1 MIFLKTIIFSLSGDI
16 VVILMLMSYFKF
28 YNNLFSCDGQGVISQ
43 VVLCGQVLF
52 IIYFFQSF
60 QSLYQHLKCENPLG
74 PVPHPTSYYAPNF
87 KKIEGAYCFRLVCPF
102 VTHTCTIFKNCACWS
117 FEISH
122 IWYIIWL
129 QMIFE
134 LLIQTEITD
143 QNHNLCLLYL

>member
-1 MIFLKTIIFSLSGDI
+1 MSRDI

-28 YNNLFSCDGQGVISQ
+28 YNNLFSCEGQGVISQ
-43 VVLCGQVLF
+43 VVLF

-74 PVPHPTSYYAPNF
+74 PVPHPASYYAPNL
-87 KKIEGAYCFRLVCPF
+87 KKVEGAYCFRLVCPF
-102 VTHTCTIFKNCACWS
+102 VKHTIFKNCACWS

-129 QMIFE
+129 QTIFE
-134 LLIQTEITD
+134 LLVQTEITY